1 MSAPTPLAIAKL
13 FALLSVVAVG
23 GANGV
28 LSEAHQQIVETEAW
42 MSDKDFAT
50 VYAIAQAAPGPN
62 VLYASLMGW
71 RLAGF
76 AGLLAATLGMN
87 MPSSVIAF
95 AVARLKRRYGEIGP
109 VRRASKA
116 LVPVAIGLILSA
128 GLTAGR
134 VAGHGPR
141 DVALMLAGAAVY
153 TFFDFNPLWLLSS
166 GAVLGMALG

>member
-1 MSAPTPLAIAKL
+1 MSAPPPLAIAKL

-28 LSEAHQQIVETEAW
+28 LSEAHQQIVEIKAW

-71 RLAGF
+71 RLAGL
-76 AGLLAATLGMN
+76 AGLLATTLGMN

-116 LVPVAIGLILSA
+116 LVPVAIG
-128 GLTAGR
+128 
-134 VAGHGPR
+134 PQ
-141 DVALMLAGAAVY
+141 
-153 TFFDFNPLWLLSS
+153 
-166 GAVLGMALG
+166 

>member
-1 MSAPTPLAIAKL
+1 MNLPTPLAIAKL

-28 LSEAHQQIVETEAW
+28 LSEAQQQIVEIKGW
-42 MSDKDFAT
+42 MSDKEFAT
-50 VYAIAQAAPGPN
+50 AYAIAQAAPGPN

-71 RLAGF
+71 RLAGL
-76 AGLLAATLGMN
+76 AGLAAATLGMN
-87 MPSSVIAF
+87 LPSSVIAF

-116 LVPVAIGLILSA
+116 LVPVAIGMILSA

-134 VAGHGPR
+134 VAAHRPL
-141 DVALMLAGAAVY
+141 DVLLMLAGAAIY
-153 TFFDFNPLWLLSS
+153 TFFDVNPLWLLSC
-166 GAVLGMALG
+166 GAALGIAFG

>member
-13 FALLSVVAVG
+13 FALLTVVAVG
-23 GANGV
+23 GVNGV
-28 LSEAHQQIVETEAW
+28 LSEAHQQIVEINAW

-76 AGLLAATLGMN
+76 GGLAAATLGMN
-87 MPSSVIAF
+87 MPSSVIAY
-95 AVARLKRRYGEIGP
+95 AVARLKRRYGEIGL

-116 LVPVAIGLILSA
+116 LVPVAIGMILSA
-128 GLTAGR
+128 GLTAGW
-134 VAGHGPR
+134 VAAHRPL
-141 DVALMLAGAAVY
+141 DVVLMLAGAAVY
-153 TFFDFNPLWLLSS
+153 TFFDFSPLWLLSC
-166 GAVLGMALG
+166 GAVLGLALA

>member
-1 MSAPTPLAIAKL
+1 MSAPTPLAIAKV

-28 LSEAHQQIVETEAW
+28 LSEAHQQIVEIKAW
-42 MSDKDFAT
+42 MSNKDFAT

-71 RLAGF
+71 RLAGL
-76 AGLLAATLGMN
+76 AGLAAATLGMN
-87 MPSSVIAF
+87 MPSSLIAF

-109 VRRASKA
+109 VRRASNA
-116 LVPVAIGLILSA
+116 LVPVAIGMILSA

-134 VAGHGPR
+134 VAGHGPL
-141 DVALMLAGAAVY
+141 DVVLMLAGAAVY
-153 TFFDFNPLWLLSS
+153 TFFDFNPLWLLSC